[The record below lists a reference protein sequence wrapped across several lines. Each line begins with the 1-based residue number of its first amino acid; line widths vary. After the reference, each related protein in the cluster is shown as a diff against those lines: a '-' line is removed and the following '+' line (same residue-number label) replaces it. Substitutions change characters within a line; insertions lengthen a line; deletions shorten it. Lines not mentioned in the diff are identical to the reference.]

1 MCCTI
6 RDLEPPAF
14 VNGAVH
20 WVVFQSTN
28 SNDHIEKS
36 PTFILAFDLE
46 EEVFREI
53 LQPELPFYN
62 RQIAIG
68 LRLRASVSVL
78 VYGNS
83 IALFHYVYQ
92 RGHFHIWVMKE
103 YGVESSWTKV
113 FSFSKTNATETIPRP
128 IGFRRN
134 REIVF

>member
-1 MCCTI
+1 M
-6 RDLEPPAF
+6 PF
-14 VNGAVH
+14 Q
-20 WVVFQSTN
+20 VFPHFPRQTFLTLFSSTPIFLL
-28 SNDHIEKS
+28 SSGI
-36 PTFILAFDLE
+36 FILAFDLE

-103 YGVESSWTKV
+103 YGVELSWTKV
-113 FSFSKTNATETIPRP
+113 FSFGKTNATETIPRP

>member
-36 PTFILAFDLE
+36 PTFISVFDLE
-46 EEVFREI
+46 EELFHEI
-53 LQPELPFYN
+53 LPPEHLFYN
-62 RQIAIG
+62 HQIETG

-92 RGHFHIWVMKE
+92 RVWC
-103 YGVESSWTKV
+103 
-113 FSFSKTNATETIPRP
+113 
-128 IGFRRN
+128 
-134 REIVF
+134 